1 MDQLLASSE
10 HGQLLMWE
18 ESVSYLHLAQTPN
31 STFGARHFLDFEATP
46 VLRPLWMANFADA
59 YLRLFYT
66 TSLSHYTKP
75 WLSVKLFTGVRIS
88 FNTYS
93 PPHCSRYSTSSRKEV
108 AKAMVPGF
116 PSTHRYA
123 SRLSTT
129 WGSKSPQN
137 NLSIPSAQTWF
148 GVPFLWHTFSK
159 LTTSSMRW
167 RTNRE
172 P

>member
-1 MDQLLASSE
+1 MGRKCFLFAFSPNPKFHLWSTAFSGLLRQPQSSDPCE
-10 HGQLLMWE
+10 WQTLPMPTYVPMT
-18 ESVSYLHLAQTPN
+18 VS
-31 STFGARHFLDFEATP
+31 G
-46 VLRPLWMANFADA
+46 
-59 YLRLFYT
+59 LFYT

-75 WLSVKLFTGVRIS
+75 WLNVKINYSQESRIS

-93 PPHCSRYSTSSRKEV
+93 PPHWSRHSTSSRKEV

-129 WGSKSPQN
+129 WESKSPQN